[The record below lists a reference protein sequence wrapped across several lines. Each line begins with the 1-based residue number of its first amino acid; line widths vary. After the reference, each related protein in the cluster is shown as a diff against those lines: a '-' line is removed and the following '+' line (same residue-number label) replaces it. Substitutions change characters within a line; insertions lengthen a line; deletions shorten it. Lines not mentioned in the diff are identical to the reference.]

1 MPGACPSKAPPCHN
15 ILANRRYVNMQM
27 PSPLVDATGT
37 IGAVLTTACWL
48 PQASKIIRD
57 RDTRAISLGATA
69 AFTVGIGFW
78 LIYGLA
84 LVDWP
89 LIVSNI
95 VTLLLMIVI
104 LALKLR
110 HG

>member
-1 MPGACPSKAPPCHN
+1 MS
-15 ILANRRYVNMQM
+15 
-27 PSPLVDATGT
+27 SPLVDATGT
-37 IGAVLTTACWL
+37 IGAVLTTVCWL

-57 RDTRAISLGATA
+57 RDTSAISLGATA

-89 LIVSNI
+89 LIVSNV
-95 VTLLLMIVI
+95 VTLLLMIII

>member
-1 MPGACPSKAPPCHN
+1 MTGIITS
-15 ILANRRYVNMQM
+15 
-27 PSPLVDATGT
+27 SLVDAVGMT
-37 IGAVLTTACWL
+37 GAVLTTVCWL
-48 PQASKIIRD
+48 PQAIQIVRSRE
-57 RDTRAISLGATA
+57 TRAISLIGTSVL
-69 AFTVGIGFW
+69 TVGIVFW

-89 LIVSNI
+89 LILSNI
-95 VTLLLMIVI
+95 VTLALLLVI

>member
-1 MPGACPSKAPPCHN
+1 
-15 ILANRRYVNMQM
+15 M
-27 PSPLVDATGT
+27 PSPLVDATGA

-57 RDTRAISLGATA
+57 RDTGAISLWATT

-89 LIVSNI
+89 LIISNI